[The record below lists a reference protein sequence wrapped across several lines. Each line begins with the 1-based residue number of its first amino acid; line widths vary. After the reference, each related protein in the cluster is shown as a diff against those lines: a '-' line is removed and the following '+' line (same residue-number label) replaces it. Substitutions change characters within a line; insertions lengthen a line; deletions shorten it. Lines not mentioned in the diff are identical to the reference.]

1 MTAPSR
7 RKKTRYGHEPG
18 TRDAALAFRIKPE
31 LRKRAG
37 AVAGA
42 LGLSWQDVLTCA
54 LEEWTQRHVDTAI
67 GVLNGSVR
75 NV

>member
-1 MTAPSR
+1 MGDTSKR
-7 RKKTRYGHEPG
+7 NRTRYGNVPG
-18 TRDAALAFRIKPE
+18 TAAAALAFRIQPE

-42 LGLSWQDVLTCA
+42 LGLSWQEVLTAA

-67 GVLNGSVR
+67 GVLRGEVSR
-75 NV
+75 G